1 MRKSIIIADDHS
13 MFAESLAENL
23 VRNGNYEVL
32 KIVKNGLELLEQ
44 LKFHTPD
51 IILLDYNMPEMDGLH
66 AAREILKKSPRTKIL
81 LITMHSS
88 VHILNPIIKLGIKG
102 IVLKNTST
110 AELVVAIQEIL
121 NGKTYYSQEIVSNLA
136 KGMQNKIEFTRREFD
151 IIHLLKDGLNTKEIA
166 DSLSISTHT
175 VDSHRKSI
183 LFKTETKNTQAMIKR
198 LEDEGIL

>member
-1 MRKSIIIADDHS
+1 

-32 KIVKNGLELLEQ
+32 KIVKNGVELLEQ
-44 LKFHTPD
+44 LNFHSPD
-51 IILLDYNMPEMDGLH
+51 IILLNYNMPEMDGLQ
-66 AAREILKKSPRTKIL
+66 AAREILKKTPRAKIL

-88 VHILNPIIKLGIKG
+88 VHILNPMIKLGIKG

-110 AELVVAIQEIL
+110 AELVVAIQDIL
-121 NGKTYYSQEIVSNLA
+121 NGKTYYSQEIISNLA

-183 LFKTETKNTQAMIKR
+183 LYKTDTKNTQAMIKR

>member
-32 KIVKNGLELLEQ
+32 KIVKNGVELLEQ
-44 LKFHTPD
+44 LNFHSPD
-51 IILLDYNMPEMDGLH
+51 IILLDYNMPEMDGLQ
-66 AAREILKKSPRTKIL
+66 AAREILKKTPRSKIL

-88 VHILNPIIKLGIKG
+88 LHILNPMIKMGIKG

-110 AELVVAIQEIL
+110 AELVVAIQDIL
-121 NGKTYYSQEIVSNLA
+121 NGKTYYSQEIISNLA

-166 DSLSISTHT
+166 DTLSISTHT

-183 LFKTETKNTQAMIKR
+183 LYKTDTKNTQAMIKR

>member
-1 MRKSIIIADDHS
+1 

-32 KIVKNGLELLEQ
+32 KIVKNGVELLEQ
-44 LKFHTPD
+44 LNFHSPD
-51 IILLDYNMPEMDGLH
+51 IILLDYNMPEMDGLQ
-66 AAREILKKSPRTKIL
+66 AAREILKKTPRAKIL

-88 VHILNPIIKLGIKG
+88 VHILNPMIKLGIKG

-110 AELVVAIQEIL
+110 AELVVAIHDIL
-121 NGKTYYSQEIVSNLA
+121 NGKTYYSQEIISNLA

-183 LFKTETKNTQAMIKR
+183 LYKTDTKNTQAMIKR

>member
-1 MRKSIIIADDHS
+1 

-23 VRNGNYEVL
+23 GRNGNYEVL

-88 VHILNPIIKLGIKG
+88 VHILNPMIKLGIKG

>member
-23 VRNGNYEVL
+23 GRNGNYEVL

-88 VHILNPIIKLGIKG
+88 VHILNPMIKLGIKG

>member
-1 MRKSIIIADDHS
+1 

-32 KIVKNGLELLEQ
+32 KIVKNGVELLEQ
-44 LKFHTPD
+44 LNFHSPD
-51 IILLDYNMPEMDGLH
+51 IILLNYNMPEMDGLQ
-66 AAREILKKSPRTKIL
+66 AAREILKKTPRAKIL

-88 VHILNPIIKLGIKG
+88 VHILNPMIKLGIKG

-110 AELVVAIQEIL
+110 AELVVAIQDIL
-121 NGKTYYSQEIVSNLA
+121 NGKTYYSQEIISNLA

-151 IIHLLKDGLNTKEIA
+151 IIHRLKDGLNTKEIA

-183 LFKTETKNTQAMIKR
+183 LYKTDTKNTQAMIKR

>member
-1 MRKSIIIADDHS
+1 

-23 VRNGNYEVL
+23 GRNGNYEVL

-88 VHILNPIIKLGIKG
+88 VHILNPMIKLGIKG

-151 IIHLLKDGLNTKEIA
+151 IIHLLKDGLNTKEI
-166 DSLSISTHT
+166 D
-175 VDSHRKSI
+175 
-183 LFKTETKNTQAMIKR
+183 FC
-198 LEDEGIL
+198 

>member
-1 MRKSIIIADDHS
+1 

-32 KIVKNGLELLEQ
+32 KIVKNGVELLEQ
-44 LKFHTPD
+44 LNFHSPD
-51 IILLDYNMPEMDGLH
+51 IILLDYNMPEMDGLQ
-66 AAREILKKSPRTKIL
+66 AAREILKKTPRSKIL

-88 VHILNPIIKLGIKG
+88 LHILNPMIKMGIKG

-110 AELVVAIQEIL
+110 AELVVAIQDIL
-121 NGKTYYSQEIVSNLA
+121 NGKTYYSQEIISNLA

-166 DSLSISTHT
+166 DTLSISTHT

-183 LFKTETKNTQAMIKR
+183 LYKTDTKNTQAMIKR

>member
-1 MRKSIIIADDHS
+1 

-23 VRNGNYEVL
+23 SRNGDFEIL
-32 KIVKNGLELLEQ
+32 KIVKNGVELLDQ

-51 IILLDYNMPEMDGLH
+51 IILLDYNMPEMDGLQ

-88 VHILNPIIKLGIKG
+88 VHILNPLIKLGIKG

-110 AELVVAIQEIL
+110 AELIVAIQTIL
-121 NGKTYYSQEIVSNLA
+121 IGKSYYSQEIVSNLA
-136 KGMQNKIEFTRREFD
+136 KGMQTQIEFTRRELD
-151 IIHLLKDGLNTKEIA
+151 IIHLLREGLNTKEIA
-166 DSLSISTHT
+166 DSLTISTHT

-183 LFKTETKNTQAMIKR
+183 LFKTDTKNTQAMIKR
-198 LEDEGIL
+198 LEDEGMM

>member
-1 MRKSIIIADDHS
+1 

-32 KIVKNGLELLEQ
+32 KIVKNGVELLEQ
-44 LKFHTPD
+44 LNFHSPD
-51 IILLDYNMPEMDGLH
+51 IILLDYNMPEMDGLQ

-88 VHILNPIIKLGIKG
+88 VHILNPMIKLGIKG

-110 AELVVAIQEIL
+110 AELVVAIQDIL
-121 NGKTYYSQEIVSNLA
+121 NGKTYYSQEIISNLA

-166 DSLSISTHT
+166 DALSISTHT

-183 LFKTETKNTQAMIKR
+183 LYKTDTKNTQAMIKR